1 VIFPK
6 TLAGKVAR
14 CDATMTVR
22 PVTTSAPKVGDRR
35 CVKPSQRGDTLCHI
49 TITGVEQAFAG
60 DITFKQ
66 ARACGF
72 KTTNDWRAAWV
83 RQHDAKWIDS
93 QEIATGADGVVD
105 VDRWM
110 TDTDLLPRFNA
121 RHARRLVHVISFT
134 LAVDTPRFLA
144 HPTANSG
151 DYTEQR
157 HRAID
162 DLEVVDEM
170 TQHRYTEEARK
181 QRESFRR
188 DLEIG
193 RQAQKN
199 ARRDALFRRAA

>member
-1 VIFPK
+1 VIFQPALARAVAAGRK
-6 TLAGKVAR
+6 TQTR
-14 CDATMTVR
+14 R
-22 PVTTSAPKVGDRR
+22 PVKGDKPCRYRVGSDYAVQPGRGKEAIARLKVLEVREEPVGA
-35 CVKPSQRGDTLCHI
+35 I
-49 TITGVEQAFAG
+49 THA
-60 DITFKQ
+60 D
-66 ARACGF
+66 ARAEGF
-72 KTTNDWRAAWV
+72 RNVAAFKAAWV
-83 RQHDAKWIDS
+83 RIHDAGWVGKL
-93 QEIATGADGVVD
+93 EADITPELGGCLSESELVY
-105 VDRWM
+105 
-110 TDTDLLPRFNA
+110 RFEVA
-121 RHARRLVHVISFT
+121 HAHKLVHVISFT

-170 TQHRYTEEARK
+170 TQHRYAEEARK